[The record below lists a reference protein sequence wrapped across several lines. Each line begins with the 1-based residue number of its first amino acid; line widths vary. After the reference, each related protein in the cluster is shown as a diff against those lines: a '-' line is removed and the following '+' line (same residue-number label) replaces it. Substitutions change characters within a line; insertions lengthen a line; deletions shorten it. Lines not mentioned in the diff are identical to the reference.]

1 MSQTQKSSG
10 TIPTGKQIYDGIMK
24 NIEPD
29 LLSDNLSKIKEQHAG
44 ETEEE
49 HKERMERYKVA
60 FAKYDE
66 LYVQWLTR
74 VKTAVK
80 EKREEARKKAEIM
93 SDTEDEVILQN
104 IESSFSESST

>member
-1 MSQTQKSSG
+1 
-10 TIPTGKQIYDGIMK
+10 
-24 NIEPD
+24 
-29 LLSDNLSKIKEQHAG
+29 
-44 ETEEE
+44 
-49 HKERMERYKVA
+49 MERYKVA

-104 IESSFSESST
+104 IESSFFIVDSADDAIEKINGL